1 MFATFC
7 IAIGFRLFEKTRFFS
22 PPVRNDLC
30 ILCANIFSYSSMI
43 QPLAQSILLPTS
55 VRMALAS
62 ELPENIF
69 IGTLN
74 GCSTKNLKYN
84 ITFDPLQSAMM
95 VEEMSIQT
103 NINYF
108 ENIIFT

>member
-1 MFATFC
+1 
-7 IAIGFRLFEKTRFFS
+7 
-22 PPVRNDLC
+22 
-30 ILCANIFSYSSMI
+30 
-43 QPLAQSILLPTS
+43 
-55 VRMALAS
+55 MAWAS

-69 IGTLN
+69 IGTLKSCN
-74 GCSTKNLKYN
+74 TKNLKYN
-84 ITFDPLQSAMM
+84 ITFDPLQGAMM